1 MRSTTHRVVLLTM
14 CVMLMLLVLVPAASA
29 TPKHHPSNHHQYTYA
44 QLTKTGD
51 CLRPF
56 TLLGYVDGDK
66 MNLCTVSHG
75 AKVYFVTNP
84 IKRTF
89 RYDGDLSRRSRLVG
103 DFVELWDGNGDAVV
117 DRILVVPRA
126 LSHVYWDARM
136 AWVPG
141 VGENSEPAVDD
152 ATGEAL
158 YGKAYRI
165 PMGERQLAGYGI
177 GDWSGVTDF
186 SNLPNETYWPFI
198 DYYHATSSKR
208 LTMLT
213 GYKTSLQVTS
223 GTCGM
228 ASALTVLDW
237 YHQRKDLNEKD
248 LIALR
253 KPNDKWG
260 GFTSLAQLTSV
271 FKNLQKAGITKGWS
285 LQSSYDDPN
294 ALFDSAWVQKTLKA
308 GHPIMVGFNSWGAHW
323 QVIVGYDTMGTEGRT
338 TTC

>member
-1 MRSTTHRVVLLTM
+1 MHRATSRSILLTT
-14 CVMLMLLVLVPAASA
+14 CVMLLLVLVPAASA
-29 TPKHHPSNHHQYTYA
+29 TPKNCPSNHHQYTYA

-66 MNLCTVSHG
+66 MNLCTVSPR
-75 AKVYFVTNP
+75 AEVYSVANP
-84 IKRTF
+84 VKRTF
-89 RYDGDLSRRSRLVG
+89 RSEGTLPRRSRLVG
-103 DFVELWDGNGDAVV
+103 DFVELWDRNGDAVV
-117 DRILVVPRA
+117 DRILVVPRT

-136 AWVPG
+136 AWLPG

-213 GYKTSLQVTS
+213 GYKTSLQVTG

-237 YHQRKDLNEKD
+237 YGQRRDLNEKD

-253 KPNDKWG
+253 QPNDKWG
-260 GFTSLAQLTSV
+260 GFTSLAQLISV
-271 FKNLQKAGITKGWS
+271 FKDLPKAGVTKGWS
-285 LQSSYDDPN
+285 SSP
-294 ALFDSAWVQKTLKA
+294 A
-308 GHPIMVGFNSWGAHW
+308 
-323 QVIVGYDTMGTEGRT
+323 T
-338 TTC
+338 TTPTPCSTPVGSRRP